1 MNSVSHFTKCFHV
14 HFIIYAQRGLPE
26 IGKEV
31 LIYKGGSRSRNSGGV
46 SQLPLSSDSLI
57 LFIGVLRAF
66 SVNNNLIQVI
76 LFFLRLGI

>member
-57 LFIGVLRAF
+57 LFIEVLRAF
-66 SVNNNLIQVI
+66 SVNNNLIQGI